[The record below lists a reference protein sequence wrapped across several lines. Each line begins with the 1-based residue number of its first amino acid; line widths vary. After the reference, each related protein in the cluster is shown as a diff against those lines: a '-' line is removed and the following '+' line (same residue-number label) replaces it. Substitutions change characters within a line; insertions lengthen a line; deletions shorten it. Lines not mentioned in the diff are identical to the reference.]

1 MTISSEGAP
10 SGAFWTYRL
19 AKPNTR
25 TKLVGQKA
33 LAVYLESLESLY
45 PGTHRLLLDT
55 AGRDLLTGAD
65 RSQLWARA
73 KSGRTRFVP
82 TGPILTARLSRD
94 QHYVL
99 VFAPA
104 YRNVFQPFRPYYL
117 LLLGVIAL
125 LCWVIAFQLA
135 SPLKQLAETV
145 RRFGA
150 GDLAARANSKRR
162 DEIGDVAR
170 AFDEMAKRIETLLT
184 AERRLLQD
192 ISHELRSPLA
202 RLSFAVE
209 LARTSPDREGAVAR
223 VNKEIRRLTDLVESL
238 LEVTRAEGDPSARS
252 LDRVAL
258 TDLLGDL
265 VENCSLEANAR
276 SCRVLLTGT
285 TPLILRAD
293 RELLRRALEN
303 ILRNAIRHAPAGSN
317 IEIVLNGTAANAS
330 VSVRDYGPGI
340 PPEALTSIFK
350 PFFRVDTSRDT
361 STGGVGLGLAIAQRA
376 IHVHHGRVWAEN
388 AEPGLR
394 VCVDLPLEGRPR
406 RYLGGVLPGKVLLQE
421 PSTRSPCQSASD
433 AFVSDIASQRRMC
446 KDL

>member
-1 MTISSEGAP
+1 MKSVYTNILLWSVGILALSFVALHIISRSEMYDNFQRG
-10 SGAFWTYRL
+10 SAFGGL
-19 AKPNTR
+19 LDLQADEAKHAYETGGR
-25 TKLVGQKA
+25 QA
-33 LAVYLESLESLY
+33 LSAYLESLESIY
-45 PGTHRLLLDT
+45 PGTHRFLLNT
-55 AGRDLLTGAD
+55 GGQDLLTGAD
-65 RSQLWARA
+65 RSPLWAKAR
-73 KSGRTRFVP
+73 SGRTRLDL

-94 QHYVL
+94 ANYVL

-104 YRNVFQPFRPYYL
+104 YRNIFQPFRPYYL
-117 LLLGVIAL
+117 LLLGAIAL

-135 SPLKQLAETV
+135 SPLKELAETV

-150 GDLAARANSKRR
+150 GDLAARVNSKRR

-170 AFDEMAKRIETLLT
+170 AFDEMARRIETLLN

-202 RLSFAVE
+202 RLSFAAE
-209 LARTSPDREGAVAR
+209 LARTSPDREGAVVR
-223 VNKEIRRLTDLVESL
+223 VNKEIQRLTDLVESL

-258 TDLLGDL
+258 SDLLADL
-265 VENCSLEANAR
+265 VENCNLEANAHG
-276 SCRVLLTGT
+276 CRMVMSGSTH
-285 TPLILRAD
+285 LILRAD

-317 IEIVLNGTAANAS
+317 IEIILNRTTANAS

-340 PPEALTSIFK
+340 PPKALTSIFK

-376 IHVHHGRVWAEN
+376 IHIHHGRVWAEN

-394 VCVDLPLEGRPR
+394 VCVDLPLEDP
-406 RYLGGVLPGKVLLQE
+406 
-421 PSTRSPCQSASD
+421 A
-433 AFVSDIASQRRMC
+433 
-446 KDL
+446 